1 MTDAATLRRAYRD
14 RHLPDGAT
22 GYFGDDL
29 PLSDLPAVCVK
40 YAGTTLPAPEI
51 ADVVEPFMDDHAR
64 QFLWRLAAG
73 QFDGLRRI
81 VFCRDD
87 SSALPAYQYA
97 TELRRQGRL
106 LGGPEFHLLNLLHT
120 DSAPA
125 RRFNAR
131 QIAALPTGRPVPDA
145 IPALDA
151 AQAEGRIAGA
161 EALVWRNAR
170 RWMGADHAETLTRAL
185 ATLPAPAD
193 APRIALIGSAL
204 DAPDAYTAIEA
215 RGRIVCDLTPLGQWR
230 TRGDATDPL
239 HPRIVPASRHREAIL
254 QRIEETRCDIAV
266 LQLDAF
272 DDTLGWDMP
281 SIRKALEERGV
292 TVIDLGFRD
301 RRPDAAW
308 CERIA
313 A

>member
-1 MTDAATLRRAYRD
+1 MTDAATLGSAYERRN
-14 RHLPDGAT
+14 LPVGAV

-29 PLSDLPAVCVK
+29 PLSDLPTVCVK
-40 YAGTTLPAPEI
+40 YANTTLPAPEI

-73 QFDGLRRI
+73 HFDALRGI

-106 LGGPEFHLLNLLHT
+106 PAGPQLHLLNLLHT

-125 RRFNAR
+125 RRFNER
-131 QIAALPTGRPVPDA
+131 QLAAMPVGSPVADAVPD
-145 IPALDA
+145 LDA

-161 EALVWRNAR
+161 EAMVWRNAR
-170 RWMGADHAETLTRAL
+170 RWMPAADHAGTLTRAL
-185 ATLPAPAD
+185 ATLPPPAQT
-193 APRIALIGSAL
+193 PRMALIGSAL
-204 DAPDAYTAIEA
+204 DAPDAYAAIEA

-230 TRGDATDPL
+230 GGATDPL
-239 HPRIVPASRHREAIL
+239 HPRIVPASRHRDAIL
-254 QRIEETRCDIAV
+254 RRIEQTGCAIAV
-266 LQLDAF
+266 MQLDAF

-281 SIRKALEERGV
+281 SLRKALETRGV

-301 RRPDAAW
+301 RHPDAAW